1 MIETILNYVWF
12 VLKLLAL
19 FIIISIPILIS
30 VYIFQGYFQR
40 SKKSFLWK
48 LSIVTYFISLIGI
61 NLLYFIPV
69 FKVNL
74 GYNFGG
80 YLAFIGLHLLWLILI
95 NLLLTGI
102 FIIFGFIC
110 KGIYD
115 YLSKDKNKIKK
126 IKEAIQINLKFLWIS
141 LIITWVIIFIVYVLF
156 PKLIAM
162 LLFLIYLI

>member
-1 MIETILNYVWF
+1 MISTIFNYILF
-12 VLKLLAL
+12 ILKLIAL
-19 FIIISIPILIS
+19 FILISIPIIIL
-30 VYIFQGYFQR
+30 VYIFKNWFEK
-40 SKKSFLWK
+40 SKKLFIWK
-48 LSIVTYFISLIGI
+48 LSKITYLISLIGI
-61 NLLYFIPV
+61 CLLYFIPV

-74 GYNFGG
+74 GYNFWG
-80 YLAFIGLHLLWLILI
+80 YLAFIGLHLLWLIII

-115 YLSKDKNKIKK
+115 YLTKNQNKTKK
-126 IKEAIQINLKFLWIS
+126 KKEAININLLNLWIS
-141 LIITWVIIFIVYVLF
+141 LIITWAIIFIVYMIF